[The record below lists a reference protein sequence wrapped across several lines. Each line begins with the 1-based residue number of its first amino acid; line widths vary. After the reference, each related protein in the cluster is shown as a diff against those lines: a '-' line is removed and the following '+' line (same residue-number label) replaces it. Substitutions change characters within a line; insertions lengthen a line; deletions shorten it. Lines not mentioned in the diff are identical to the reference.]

1 MDTAVKKKYEEWLNA
16 PSISEKDKEELKAIA
31 NDEKEITERF
41 YKDLDFGTGG
51 LRGIRGI
58 GTNRINVYMIRKAT
72 QGLANYMLK
81 SAPDAKERG
90 IVIAYDSRIMS
101 TEFALNTAL
110 VMAANGIKA
119 YLFESLRPTP
129 ELSFAV
135 RELKTLAGVVV
146 TASHNPPEYNGYK
159 VYWDDGAQVVAPHD
173 KLIIDEVNK
182 VTDLSQIKFVDEADA
197 KASGLLKIIGKEID
211 DRFIEEILKHSIK
224 PEIAKEYGDKFKI
237 VFTPLHG
244 TGNVPVRRVLTEMGF
259 KNVYIVAEQELPD
272 GNFPTVGYPNPEE
285 PKVFKMGE
293 ELADKV
299 GAKIVM
305 ATDPDADRIGI
316 AVKDSS
322 GKWTYPN
329 GNQVGLLFCEYILAN
344 LKNKPDNA
352 VVISTVVST
361 PMLEAIAA
369 SHGAS
374 VMRTLTGFKYIGEKI
389 KEFEQGKYNKTF
401 VLGFEESYGY
411 LRGTHARDK
420 DSVVAAMLVAEMAAY
435 YESIGSSVELELDKI
450 YKKYGY
456 GVEGIKTLTIPGKEG
471 AERIVAI
478 MSNLRTNMPAEI
490 AGQKVVVVK
499 DFLNRIEKD
508 MKTGVT
514 KDIDLP
520 VSDVLQIVLADN
532 TVINARPSGTEP
544 KIKFYFAV
552 QGETKAKAD
561 EKLKYVT
568 DEFSKIAD
576 K

>member
-1 MDTAVKKKYEEWLNA
+1 MESLVMKKYQEWLNA
-16 PSISEKDKEELKAIA
+16 PSISEADKEELRAIA
-31 NDEKEITERF
+31 GDEKEITERF

-72 QGLANYMLK
+72 QGLANYMLQ
-81 SAPDAKERG
+81 SSPDAKTKG

-101 TEFALNTAL
+101 VEFALNTAL

-135 RELKTLAGVVV
+135 IELKTLAGVVV

-182 VTDLSQIKFVDEADA
+182 VADLAQIKFMEEDAA
-197 KASGLLKIIGKEID
+197 KAAGLLKIIGKEID
-211 DRFIEEILKHSIK
+211 DKFIAEILKHSIK

-244 TGNVPVRRVLTEMGF
+244 TGNIPVRRVLAEMGF
-259 KNVYIVAEQELPD
+259 KNVYVVAEQELPD

-293 ELADKV
+293 DLAEKV
-299 GAKIVM
+299 GASIVM

-316 AVKDSS
+316 AVKTKD
-322 GKWTYPN
+322 GKWIYPN
-329 GNQVGLLFCEYILAN
+329 GNQVGILFTEYVLAN
-344 LKNKPDNA
+344 LKNKPANA

-369 SHGAS
+369 SHGAT

-389 KEFEQGKYNKTF
+389 KEFKQGKYDKTF

-420 DSVVAAMLVAEMAAY
+420 DSVVAAMLIAEMTAY
-435 YESIGSSVELELDKI
+435 FESIGSSVEEELEKI
-450 YKKYGY
+450 YKKFGY
-456 GVEGIKTLTIPGKEG
+456 AVEGIKTITIPGKEG
-471 AERIVAI
+471 AEKIVSI
-478 MSNLRTNMPAEI
+478 MKKLRTSMPSVI
-490 AGQKVVVVK
+490 AGQKVVVIK
-499 DFLNRIEKD
+499 DFQNSIETD
-508 MKTGVT
+508 MTTGV
-514 KDIDLP
+514 KKAIDLP
-520 VSDVLQIVLADN
+520 VSDVLQVVLADN

-552 QGETKAKAD
+552 QGDTKAKAD

-568 DEFSKIAD
+568 EEFTKLAE
-576 K
+576 